1 MAVNSWFDDPND
13 TELIDMIPF
22 MEKLAQTNDIYSIL
36 KQGSIVES
44 NNNQEVSSFLQTKQ
58 LNADYNQTTNK
69 IEKTVLLNK
78 KTSSSFN
85 KIDFIN
91 NKNDNLNEDEYT
103 VHENSIIVSVDNSSQ
118 KS

>member
-1 MAVNSWFDDPND
+1 
-13 TELIDMIPF
+13 MIPF

-44 NNNQEVSSFLQTKQ
+44 NNNQEVSSFLQTRQ
-58 LNADYNQTTNK
+58 LNADYNQTANK

-85 KIDFIN
+85 KIDFIT
-91 NKNDNLNEDEYT
+91 NKNDNLNEDEYSI

>member
-1 MAVNSWFDDPND
+1 
-13 TELIDMIPF
+13 MIPF

-44 NNNQEVSSFLQTKQ
+44 NNNQEVSSFLQTRQ
-58 LNADYNQTTNK
+58 LNADYNQTANK

-78 KTSSSFN
+78 NTSSSFN
-85 KIDFIN
+85 KIDFIT